1 MNVWSVLRRSVTK
14 GLRAGAHRDA
24 EEQLADTTPR
34 RPTLADG
41 GQPLTR
47 MSDAEV
53 WAEWDPEYLSLQNDP
68 S

>member
-1 MNVWSVLRRSVTK
+1 MNVWSVSRRLVTK
-14 GLRAGAHRDA
+14 GLRPGAHRDA

-41 GQPLTR
+41 GQPLIP
-47 MSDAEV
+47 MSDAEI